1 MKHIPL
7 SVNAPLGN
15 IKALERTGYDCI
27 EPSNTDIAAMEE
39 AEFLSA
45 AESLEA
51 SRLRCVVIDNPI
63 PCSVSFAAENWE
75 LASWEDYLR
84 LSAKR
89 AVRLGAKYWCFG
101 NGTSRALPG
110 EAEADARVMEN
121 FRAAV
126 LLCADIA
133 SEHGISVIVEPLG
146 PSVTN
151 YLTSVAETAE
161 YVRGLGRENI
171 FTMVDYRWEHEQD
184 RPISEL
190 YDNAEL
196 IVHAHI
202 DSPATDYKRQKIRR
216 VPSAADGVDYS
227 GFFDFVKSGAFRGV
241 MSIEANSFDDYEAD
255 LASALCFYARYG
267 IAPESGEREE
277 T

>member
-27 EPSNTDIAAMEE
+27 EPSNTDITAMEE

-51 SRLRCVVIDNPI
+51 SRLRCVVIDNPM

-133 SEHGISVIVEPLG
+133 SDHGISVIVEP
-146 PSVTN
+146 SARV
-151 YLTSVAETAE
+151 S
-161 YVRGLGRENI
+161 RI
-171 FTMVDYRWEHEQD
+171 
-184 RPISEL
+184 ISR
-190 YDNAEL
+190 AW
-196 IVHAHI
+196 
-202 DSPATDYKRQKIRR
+202 QRR
-216 VPSAADGVDYS
+216 RSTSAAWAGRTSLPWSTTAGSTSRTDPS
-227 GFFDFVKSGAFRGV
+227 PS
-241 MSIEANSFDDYEAD
+241 STTTQS
-255 LASALCFYARYG
+255 S
-267 IAPESGEREE
+267 SS
-277 T
+277 THT

>member
-1 MKHIPL
+1 M
-7 SVNAPLGN
+7 
-15 IKALERTGYDCI
+15 
-27 EPSNTDIAAMEE
+27 
-39 AEFLSA
+39 
-45 AESLEA
+45 
-51 SRLRCVVIDNPI
+51 
-63 PCSVSFAAENWE
+63 
-75 LASWEDYLR
+75 
-84 LSAKR
+84 
-89 AVRLGAKYWCFG
+89 
-101 NGTSRALPG
+101 
-110 EAEADARVMEN
+110 
-121 FRAAV
+121 
-126 LLCADIA
+126 
-133 SEHGISVIVEPLG
+133 EPLG

-216 VPSAADGVDYS
+216 VPSAEDGVDYS

>member
-1 MKHIPL
+1 MRRGP
-7 SVNAPLGN
+7 
-15 IKALERTGYDCI
+15 
-27 EPSNTDIAAMEE
+27 
-39 AEFLSA
+39 
-45 AESLEA
+45 
-51 SRLRCVVIDNPI
+51 
-63 PCSVSFAAENWE
+63 
-75 LASWEDYLR
+75 
-84 LSAKR
+84 
-89 AVRLGAKYWCFG
+89 VRLGAKYWCFG

-126 LLCADIA
+126 LLCADIT

-190 YDNAEL
+190 YHNAEL

-202 DSPATDYKRQKIRR
+202 DSPATDYKRQKYAACPARR
-216 VPSAADGVDYS
+216 TAWITAGFSTSSRAEPSA
-227 GFFDFVKSGAFRGV
+227 
-241 MSIEANSFDDYEAD
+241 E
-255 LASALCFYARYG
+255 
-267 IAPESGEREE
+267 
-277 T
+277 